1 MYDNGVKTSSVST
14 IFLLD
19 FRKKSLKIVKSRKS
33 KKDSHHNYQMKKGQ
47 TMISKTYGLHRIK
60 LKIEQHKPHLAPE
73 ENWCAPEGCV
83 IPFPLVA
90 PIQYHVNVVF
100 AVFHVI
106 VSQWPVLYFITT
118 FFITNCE
125 CFKFKLAITDIGH
138 CQSQNDVKT
147 WKERK
152 IK

>member
-73 ENWCAPEGCV
+73 EN
-83 IPFPLVA
+83 
-90 PIQYHVNVVF
+90 
-100 AVFHVI
+100 
-106 VSQWPVLYFITT
+106 
-118 FFITNCE
+118 
-125 CFKFKLAITDIGH
+125 
-138 CQSQNDVKT
+138 
-147 WKERK
+147 
-152 IK
+152 